1 MPAILLVMPAI
12 LLVMPAQAGISY
24 HLIIQGKSFPTP
36 SPRGLAP
43 KTPNVL
49 TCHLERKSVP
59 ATTDTLD
66 EISQGI
72 VKGNPCKRL
81 FYWVKHFRYFVNV
94 CSVVIKDLLH
104 AA

>member
-1 MPAILLVMPAI
+1 MQTLVSE
-12 LLVMPAQAGISY
+12 LD
-24 HLIIQGKSFPTP
+24 
-36 SPRGLAP
+36 P
-43 KTPNVL
+43 KTPIHFL
-49 TCHLERKSVP
+49 TCLLERKSVP

-94 CSVVIKDLLH
+94 CSVVIKVLRH